1 MKKRIVS
8 LLVALCT
15 LILGFACLT
24 SCGGE
29 SGGTPEKL
37 GAPVIT
43 LNGNVA
49 SWGADS
55 KADKFEISLNGNL
68 SYVENTVTSKTL
80 SDGES
85 LKIRA
90 VGDGTSY
97 STSDWSNVVTY
108 TAATPGPEASKLN
121 TPSVTVSKSGLASW
135 AAIPNAVGYAYK
147 INGGTEVSTAETTL
161 QLANGQS
168 ITVKAVGDGV
178 NYTDSDYSAARTYT
192 SNPSA
197 SSGEPAYL
205 GIFAS
210 TTQPT
215 VGDGLPEALIPSN
228 VLRASG
234 GISREWRDFG
244 TALKEYFEDS
254 GNHLGTKLPTESD
267 YDYYTIPNGLFYV
280 QIWLNNPE
288 QHTILSLKL
297 NGTKY
302 QVGGAASSFF
312 IEEGG
317 EHYNCIYVALSIP
330 ADAHTEISYTVTD
343 IEYIADTYINAD
355 GTDEFMNNNDT
366 LTIGLPYKASR
377 PGVSSYNR
385 GEITNNS
392 VSVDFAVSD
401 NGGML
406 DLCGGWLG
414 VAVFD
419 GNMKF
424 EIVSNKAVTVGNN
437 SINVSGLVE
446 DSHYR
451 VIIYLYADLHDG
463 NGVRAHTLYEDWITT
478 EKAIEVIEIEPTSVM
493 NEKNTGY
500 IGAIA
505 VETELKS
512 RTASYVKLEILNEAE
527 EVVYTDTSFNG
538 SAVVTDGILN
548 NAFYT
553 VRVHYKDNEYPDGK
567 YVEEVRKVM
576 PLRELWLGEH
586 DAYTF
591 VNDAIYRFGFETDE
605 DNYPAP
611 ESFVIRFFDS
621 NSAQFIAEDV
631 LALISNE
638 NIIDELWE
646 EWGSLRAELSNYKEG
661 SPEIQEINARME
673 AIYDRRDRLVRAK
686 STWENDFES
695 SSDTGFWNAEAA
707 KGKYYYEFNY
717 AGIDTENII
726 NVDGTYYVILSDVM
740 DNCGGRYEV
749 QVVAKLDKNE
759 GNGLFEKEYYARD
772 IDLRTMFY
780 EEMYGVYET
789 TGIKNVALE
798 GNQFTFTVYNTRD
811 VKLDGEES
819 NKNKMFLYKINASNG
834 TVLYLNETAL
844 TPEIDEDEWME
855 QYITALKEGELDEKA
870 LYNTY
875 VPDHPASQTV
885 TLDLS
890 ELDAGN
896 YTFYVYFRT
905 YDKAYGENEHEDSLA
920 VENLGVY
927 KKFESPSL
935 RINGC
940 YAYVGIP
947 SVASEYDIVIE
958 AYDKDGGRIE
968 ITDIY
973 HEEWNGEETIYRF
986 EFAYPGAKVRAKLSK
1001 YVWGDEEVYWQDSD
1015 PTAYLDSQ
1023 AQALAAPTFTQEGTY
1038 LSWNTGYSPYVDGYV
1053 YTVNGGDEQHG
1064 SSLYLE
1070 SSCTVN
1076 AKAIASAYG
1085 KENGYCDS
1093 EWATYTYT
1101 KPSGGADGKG

>member
-1 MKKRIVS
+1 MKKRIIT
-8 LLVALCT
+8 LCAMLCT
-15 LILGFACLT
+15 VLLTFVCLT
-24 SCGGE
+24 SCGGDS
-29 SGGTPEKL
+29 SGGPSKL
-37 GAPVIT
+37 NAPTVT
-43 LNGNVA
+43 LVGNVA
-49 SWGADS
+49 SWQTDS
-55 KADKFEISLNGNL
+55 NADKFELSLNGNL
-68 SYVENTVTSKTL
+68 SYVENSVTSKAL
-80 SDGES
+80 SDGET
-85 LKIRA
+85 LKVRA
-90 VGDGTSY
+90 VGDGATF
-97 STSDWSNVVTY
+97 STSDWSNSVTY
-108 TAATPGPEASKLN
+108 TKPEPSPNATKLATP
-121 TPSVTVSKSGLASW
+121 TVTVSKTGLAAWDSVSG
-135 AAIPNAVGYAYK
+135 ASGYVYK
-147 INGGTEVSTAETTL
+147 INGGAETATSNTTV

-168 ITVKAVGDGV
+168 IVVKAVGDGT
-178 NYTDSDYSAARTYT
+178 NYTDSDYSLSRTYT

-210 TTQPT
+210 ITQPT

-228 VLRASG
+228 VVRSSG

-244 TALKEYFEDS
+244 TALEEYFED
-254 GNHLGTKLPTESD
+254 GDNHLGTKLPTASD
-267 YDYYTIPNGLFYV
+267 YDFYTIPNGLFYV

-330 ADAHTEISYTVTD
+330 ADAHTELSYTVTD

-366 LTIGLPYKASR
+366 VTIGLPYKASR
-377 PGVSSYNR
+377 PTVSQYNLSLP
-385 GEITNNS
+385 THNS
-392 VSVDFAVSD
+392 VSAEFSVSD

-414 VAVFD
+414 VAVYD

-424 EIVSNKAVTVGNN
+424 EIVANKAVTVGNN

-478 EKAIEVIEIEPTSVM
+478 EKAIEVIEIESTTVM
-493 NEKNTGY
+493 NDKNTGY
-500 IGAIA
+500 VGAIT

-512 RTASYVKLEILNEAE
+512 QTASYVKLEILNEDE
-527 EVVYTDTSFNG
+527 EVVYTDADFDG

-553 VRVHYKDNEYPDGK
+553 VRVYYKDNEYPDGK
-567 YVEEVRKVM
+567 YVEETCKVM
-576 PLRELWLGEH
+576 ELRELWLGEH

-591 VNDAIYRFGFETDE
+591 VNDAIYRFEFETDE
-605 DNYPAP
+605 ENYPAP
-611 ESFVIRFFDS
+611 EGFVIRFFDS
-621 NSAQFIAEDV
+621 DSAQFIAEDV
-631 LALISNE
+631 LTLISNE
-638 NIIDELWE
+638 NIIGELWD
-646 EWGSLRAELSNYKEG
+646 EWYSLRDEASNYEYE
-661 SPEIQEINARME
+661 SPEQIAINAQMH
-673 AIYDRRDRLVRAK
+673 AIYDRINELERAK
-686 STWENDFES
+686 NTWENDFDS
-695 SSDTGFWNAEAA
+695 DSDTAFWEAEKL
-707 KGKYYYEFNY
+707 KGRYYYEY
-717 AGIDTENII
+717 AYSGTDTENVIK
-726 NVDGTYYVILSDVM
+726 VDGSYYVILRDVM
-740 DNCGGRYEV
+740 ENCGGRYEV
-749 QVVAKLDKNE
+749 QVVAMLDKNE
-759 GNGLFEKEYYARD
+759 GNGLYEKVYDARN

-780 EEMYGVYET
+780 EEIYGVYET
-789 TGIKNVALE
+789 AGIKNTALNGE
-798 GNQFTFTVYNTRD
+798 EFTFTLYNTHD
-811 VKLDGEES
+811 TKLEAEES
-819 NKNKMFLYKINASNG
+819 NKNRMFVYKITASNG

-855 QYITALKEGELDEKA
+855 QYISALKAGTLDAKA

-890 ELDAGN
+890 ELDAGKYN
-896 YTFYVYFRT
+896 FYVYFRT
-905 YDKAYGENEHEDSLA
+905 YDKAYEEDDCEDSLA
-920 VENLGVY
+920 VDNLGVY

-958 AYDKDGGRIE
+958 AYDKNGDPIE

-973 HEEWNGEETIYRF
+973 YEEWNGEETIYRF
-986 EFAYPGAKVRAKLSK
+986 EFAYPGAKVRVKLSK
-1001 YVWGDEEVYWQDSD
+1001 YVFGDEEAYWIDSD

-1023 AQALAAPTFTQEGTY
+1023 AQALAAPTFTKEGSY
-1038 LSWNTGYSPYVDGYV
+1038 LSWNTDSPYVDGYV

-1064 SSLYLE
+1064 SSLYLGP
-1070 SSCTVN
+1070 SCTVKV
-1076 AKAIASAYG
+1076 KAIASAYG

-1101 KPSGGADGKG
+1101 RPTGGAGKG